1 MRIKVINPNTTWAMT
16 AKIEECARTVA
27 GSGTFVEAV
36 SPAMGP
42 ASIESHYDEVLSV
55 PGILTEIAA
64 GEKNEVD
71 GYVIACFGDPG
82 LDAAR
87 ELAKGPVVAVAEA
100 AMNYASFLGRGF
112 SIVTTLGRT
121 CGRAADLVDRYGMQ
135 ARCRGIHSCEIPVLE
150 LDRDPDARKVILE
163 ACFDALEQ
171 DDSDVLVLGCAGM
184 ADLCQ
189 DLSDELGVPVVD
201 GVAAGVTMVQS
212 LVTLGLSTSSRGE
225 FARPLPK
232 NYTGTLTPFS
242 L

>member
-1 MRIKVINPNTTWAMT
+1 
-16 AKIEECARTVA
+16 
-27 GSGTFVEAV
+27 
-36 SPAMGP
+36 
-42 ASIESHYDEVLSV
+42 
-55 PGILTEIAA
+55 
-64 GEKNEVD
+64 
-71 GYVIACFGDPG
+71 
-82 LDAAR
+82 
-87 ELAKGPVVAVAEA
+87 
-100 AMNYASFLGRGF
+100 MNYASFLGRGF

-121 CGRAADLVDRYGMQ
+121 RGRAADLVDRYGMQ